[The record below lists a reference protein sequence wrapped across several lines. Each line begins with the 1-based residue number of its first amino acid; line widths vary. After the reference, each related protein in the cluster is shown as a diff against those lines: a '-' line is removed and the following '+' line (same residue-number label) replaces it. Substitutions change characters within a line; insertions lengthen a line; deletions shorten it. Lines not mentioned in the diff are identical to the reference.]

1 MGAKK
6 ITSRAIIGMLY
17 AGLEQDTGLDWVA
30 DLTNEFESNQES
42 EEYAWLGTAPAM
54 REWIGG
60 RWAKGIRE
68 NSFIIKNRVYES
80 TLEILKDW
88 IDRDKTGQIK
98 MLIAQQT
105 ERANSHWAK
114 LLAALIETGPSAV
127 CYDNQFFFDTDH
139 VEGESGTQSNSI
151 TYDVTTTTAPT
162 AGELEGAVLKG
173 VEQILGIKDDQG
185 EPMNEFRKQ
194 FLLYVPTKFLGA
206 AASALGSQVV
216 MEGSAA
222 RTNRV
227 ITLGSM
233 GGYSF
238 KLVASARSTWTDKF
252 ALFATDAPTKPFI
265 RQIEQDIEV
274 DAIAE
279 GSELEFRHRLHQ
291 YGISAKRAVGFSY
304 WQRACLVTLN

>member
-17 AGLEQDTGLDWVA
+17 EGLQQDTGLDWVG
-30 DLTNEFESNQES
+30 DLTNEFSSNQES
-42 EEYAWLGTAPAM
+42 EEYAWLGRAPAM

-68 NSFIIKNRVYES
+68 NSFIIKNRLYES

-88 IDRDKTGQIK
+88 IDRDKTGQIQ
-98 MLIAQQT
+98 MLVNEQT

-114 LLAALIETGPSAV
+114 LIAALIETGPSAV
-127 CYDNQFFFDTDH
+127 CYDGQFFFDTDH
-139 VEGESGTQSNSI
+139 SEGDSGTQSNSI
-151 TYDVTTTTAPT
+151 SYDVTAPTAPT
-162 AGELEGAVLKG
+162 AGDMEAAVLKG
-173 VEQILGIKDDQG
+173 VEQLLGLKDDQG

-194 FLLYVPTKFLGA
+194 FLLYVPTKFLGS

-216 MEGSAA
+216 MEGAAA

-252 ALFATDAPTKPFI
+252 ALFATDAATKPFI

-279 GSELEFRHRLHQ
+279 GSELEFQKRMHH
-291 YGISAKRAVGFSY
+291 YGISAKRAVGFAY
-304 WQRACLVTLN
+304 WQRSCLVTLT